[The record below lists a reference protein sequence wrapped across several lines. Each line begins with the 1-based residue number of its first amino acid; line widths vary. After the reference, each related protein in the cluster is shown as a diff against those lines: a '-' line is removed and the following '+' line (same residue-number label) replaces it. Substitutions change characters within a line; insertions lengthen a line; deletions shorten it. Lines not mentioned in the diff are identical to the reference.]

1 MRVSDALVPS
11 AIISPAPCTTL
22 RATIAGLIDRLVA
35 AGRLPAHLAAA
46 AVANV
51 LEREAMSS
59 TAIVEI
65 GVSIPH
71 ARLEG
76 IDGVVAAIAVSPD
89 AVYEVTEGLPISI
102 VALVLSSP
110 RLAGE
115 HLQFL
120 SALSLVLQSER
131 VRDALRHAASAAE
144 VARLVRINE

>member
-1 MRVSDALVPS
+1 MRVSDALVTS
-11 AIISPAPCTTL
+11 AIIAHSPCTTL
-22 RATIAGLIDRLVA
+22 RATVASLIDRLVE
-35 AGRLPAHLAAA
+35 AGRLPAHLAAG
-46 AVANV
+46 AVAIV
-51 LEREAMSS
+51 LEREAISS

-76 IDGVVAAIAVSPD
+76 IDGLVAAIAVSPD
-89 AVYEVTEGLPISI
+89 AVYEVTAGLPISI

-110 RLAGE
+110 SLTNE

-131 VRDALRHAASAAE
+131 VRNALRHAASAAD
-144 VARLVRINE
+144 VARVVRVNE

>member
-1 MRVSDALVPS
+1 V
-11 AIISPAPCTTL
+11 
-22 RATIAGLIDRLVA
+22 
-35 AGRLPAHLAAA
+35 
-46 AVANV
+46 
-51 LEREAMSS
+51 
-59 TAIVEI
+59 
-65 GVSIPH
+65 

-89 AVYEVTEGLPISI
+89 AVYEVTVGLPIAI
-102 VALVLSSP
+102 VALVLSSSS
-110 RLAGE
+110 LAGE